1 MKISKIE
8 EKLDF
13 DVEARWNCN
22 SSTHCKTKNY
32 TNKYKQPTTPAN
44 GPAIVFVTCSSPI
57 WTGTYTYST
66 SGWSIF

>member
-1 MKISKIE
+1 MKINKIE
-8 EKLDF
+8 NKLDF

-22 SSTHCKTKNY
+22 SSTHCKTKKY
-32 TNKYKQPTTPAN
+32 TNKYIENKVAN
-44 GPAIVFVTCSSPI
+44 GPAIKLAICSAPI

>member
-1 MKISKIE
+1 MKINKIKD
-8 EKLDF
+8 KLDF

-32 TNKYKQPTTPAN
+32 TNKYVAPDKIAN
-44 GPAIVFVTCSSPI
+44 GPAIRLVRCSSPI